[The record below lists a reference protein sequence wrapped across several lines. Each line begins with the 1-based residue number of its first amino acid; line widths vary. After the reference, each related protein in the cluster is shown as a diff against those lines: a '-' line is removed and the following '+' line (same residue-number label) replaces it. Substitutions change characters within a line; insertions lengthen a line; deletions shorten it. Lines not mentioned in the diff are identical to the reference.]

1 MSGFADFVGDHTVT
15 RFIDFCSSEDER
27 VSIVNDCY
35 YGVEEGVDMW
45 LREDSTHFDPR
56 FSYLTFCLF
65 LCYETLFDYMI

>member
-15 RFIDFCSSEDER
+15 RFIDFCFSEDEG
-27 VSIVNDCY
+27 VSIVIASCF
-35 YGVEEGVDMW
+35 GVEKGVHMW
-45 LREDSTHFDPR
+45 LPEDSTHFDPR